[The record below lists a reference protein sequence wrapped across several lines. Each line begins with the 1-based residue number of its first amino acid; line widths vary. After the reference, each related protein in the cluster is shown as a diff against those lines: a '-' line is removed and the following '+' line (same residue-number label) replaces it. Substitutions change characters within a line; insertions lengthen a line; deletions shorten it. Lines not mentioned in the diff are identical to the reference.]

1 MKRII
6 KADLPSEFNL
16 TVATLNERSVNME
29 NLAPKMT
36 PDELVEKI
44 KEKNIRCEI
53 KSECEIAEYLKE
65 RNNYFRTASYRK
77 NYEKYLEGEKKDKY
91 IDLDF
96 GYLTELST
104 IDMHLRFLVLKMCLD
119 IEHSLKVTILSDITL
134 NDKEDG
140 YTIVKSFLDKNEYIL
155 KDIYYKSNS
164 TYVGDLIK
172 KYFVFETHEDEN
184 KKISIDKVTIKC
196 PVWAFMEII
205 TFGEFTKFYSMYY
218 EAYPKKEDYTGL
230 INSVKSLRN
239 ACAHNNCLIHNLR
252 KGTSKS
258 SHKVSKFVTKIGTIK
273 KSERKKALSVRPVY
287 ELTALACLYSEVVFE
302 PVKEHRLRELHDLVH
317 NRMTRNADYF
327 EKQDIIK
334 SSYNFFRKIVDFLIE
349 NTYNT
354 NDIKKH

>member
-1 MKRII
+1 M
-6 KADLPSEFNL
+6 LSEFQIMI
-16 TVATLNERSVNME
+16 ATLNERSVNMK
-29 NLAPKMT
+29 NSAPKMT
-36 PDELVEKI
+36 PEELVEKI

-53 KSECEIAEYLKE
+53 KSEVEITEYLKE
-65 RNNYFRTASYRK
+65 HNNYFRTASYRK

-119 IEHSLKVTILSDITL
+119 IEHSLKVAILSDITL

-140 YTIVKSFLDKNEYIL
+140 YTIVKSFLNKNEYIL
-155 KDIYYKSNS
+155 KDIYYKSHS
-164 TYVGDLIK
+164 TYVGDLIN
-172 KYFVFETHEDEN
+172 KYFIFDTHEDGN
-184 KKISIDKVTIKC
+184 KKICIDEVTVEC

-218 EAYPKKEDYTGL
+218 EAYPKREDYSGL

-258 SHKVSKFVTKIGTIK
+258 SHKVSKFVKEIETIK
-273 KSERKKALSVRPVY
+273 KSERKKALSVRTVY
-287 ELTALACLYSEVVFE
+287 ELTALVYLYSEVVFE

-327 EKQDIIK
+327 ERQDIIK
-334 SSYNFFRKIVDFLIE
+334 SSYKFFKKIVDFLIE
-349 NTYNT
+349 TTYNT
-354 NDIKKH
+354 NDIKKL